1 MITAEN
7 VERFIEENSTSTVL
21 KTLHA
26 MTEEE
31 RLGLKS
37 VASRNAEIFRFR
49 EIKAR
54 PPKTVGPSTVQDNHL
69 QTVSDAAVHAEW
81 QRTVEW
87 YESAKVIML
96 YCCDF
101 EELKSAGRS
110 GLPSADHA
118 FAVLSQRKP
127 RWLDKWCIYLL
138 GSRPVEYWKTVLKL
152 ESLCQRKFKHT
163 ASYYQ
168 ALALGLS
175 TCLDMENLIEES
187 PALLSD
193 FYTFLNSSTTI
204 RAMAAPSAVVRDI
217 EFANFRYFG
226 SYELPPITDAYEWP
240 KRWIQCISSLATQG
254 KLDRD
259 RLVEISF
266 QTLANVA
273 EVQKKRAASYMPPE
287 PIAQFLCSLNDA
299 LCPDKSAYLQKYAS
313 LIGATNA
320 DVSVYAIK
328 VFLESSSTALPIE
341 DILANIPMA
350 FRNRDKAPAVSALK
364 LLAMIEKSSVESQ
377 EAVALAIIESFYHK
391 SKAIHKDA
399 ITMLVKGNFCKSEI
413 VQDKLRCSLDLL
425 EGINRT
431 AAAKLLANNTTG
443 ASPTGLEERMHDEDG
458 EPSDAL
464 DLKVPENLD
473 RNFVSLAGIDNLC
486 EASRTTSAFA
496 LAAAVLKPVNLASMD
511 VPRLYADQKLDYIE
525 TVEDLIFLLSAA
537 LTKPPSAQNMELMLD
552 GIARFWKSV
561 NHEIDERNQSLRS
574 ALQQVV
580 PYTGVTYDRTPI
592 GALINLWLSGDRA
605 DLDKLWFDNTNL
617 ISRCRSLWD
626 RMCSNLVLPMLA
638 TPTHKGGWIEPL
650 SLVRRIKAYQDQKR
664 LLDKSGF
671 FDLPKS
677 FQIFIQSFSKKES
690 PYSNDAAEFVQALLR
705 LAPDGRKEAL
715 NEAASI
721 KGTVGKAL
729 RYALGGGDISTI
741 DQPAFAIAAFRSREP
756 RGICPIFGDTSRQN
770 LPDVIYPAKYSYNSD
785 EIVKFLNDHYRTI
798 SPRLP
803 DFLTVVIDG
812 KTAFPQETLFE
823 AVTANGLASLASVNE
838 ELYRYHLYPTLLIHR
853 NRRNMF
859 ESGGRD
865 WSLDWLQNKEP
876 LLARMAKVVL
886 QNINSIGNDWQDEF
900 SVLFD
905 PDFALD
911 ENGSWFFSLAL
922 TAKHDDFRRL
932 ALDILIAAVEENRA
946 NPEKIGEAIARL
958 LEHKFTVVRW
968 TKSFRELSRVSPLHA
983 LFSWQALMSLLAIVK
998 GGCPVGFL
1006 ELILELKEEYG
1017 FALSQESLS
1026 ALEHFG
1032 GSGKIAKLAKSLAA
1046 EGVSWS
1052 RVAPLHEA
1060 AHQSL
1065 STRIARVERWQRSQY
1080 FRKSELKTD

>member
-26 MTEEE
+26 MTEEQ

-54 PPKTVGPSTVQDNHL
+54 PARTVGHPTVQDNHL

-110 GLPSADHA
+110 GLPSSDHA

-127 RWLDKWCIYLL
+127 RWLDKWCSYTL
-138 GSRPVEYWKTVLKL
+138 GSRPVEYWKTILRL
-152 ESLCQRKFKHT
+152 ESFCQRKLKHT

-175 TCLDMENLIEES
+175 TCLDMEKLIEES
-187 PALLSD
+187 PALLGD

-204 RAMAAPSAVVRDI
+204 RAMAAPSAVIRDI
-217 EFANFRYFG
+217 EFANFNHLG
-226 SYELPPITDAYEWP
+226 SYELPNLTGTNEWS
-240 KRWIQCISSLATQG
+240 KRWIQCISSLANQG
-254 KLDRD
+254 KLDRE
-259 RLVEISF
+259 RLVKISF
-266 QTLANVA
+266 ETLANVA

-287 PIAQFLCSLNDA
+287 PVAQFLCSLNDT

-328 VFLESSSTALPIE
+328 VFLESSTTALPIE

-364 LLAMIEKSSVESQ
+364 LLAMIDKASVESQ
-377 EAVALAIIESFYHK
+377 EAVALAVIESFCHK

-399 ITMLVKGNFCKSEI
+399 ITMLEKGNFCKSEI
-413 VQDKLRCSLDLL
+413 VQDKLRHSLDLL

-431 AAAKLLANNTTG
+431 AAAKLLATNATV
-443 ASPTGLEERMHDEDG
+443 ASHTGLDERMHHEDG

-473 RNFVSLAGIDNLC
+473 RNFVSLSGIDDLC
-486 EASRTTSAFA
+486 EASRTKSAFA

-561 NHEIDERNQSLRS
+561 NHEVDERNQSLRS
-574 ALQQVV
+574 ALQQINPFTAA
-580 PYTGVTYDRTPI
+580 PYSSTPM
-592 GALINLWLSGDRA
+592 GAFVNLWLSGTKADPDRI
-605 DLDKLWFDNTNL
+605 WFENTNL
-617 ISRCRSLWD
+617 VSRCRSLWD
-626 RMCSNLVLPMLA
+626 RMRANLVLPMLA

-650 SLVRRIKAYQDQKR
+650 SLVRRIKAYQDQQR

-671 FDLPKS
+671 FNLPKS
-677 FQIFIQSFSKKES
+677 IQTVVQAFSKAENL
-690 PYSNDAAEFVQALLR
+690 YNDDAAEFVQALLR
-705 LAPDGRKEAL
+705 LAPDGRREAL

-770 LPDVIYPAKYSYNSD
+770 LPDVIYPAKYTYNSD
-785 EIVKFLNDHYRTI
+785 EIVKFMNDHYRII
-798 SPRLP
+798 SPRIP
-803 DFLTVVIDG
+803 DFLSVVSNG
-812 KTAFPQETLFE
+812 QSAFPLECKFE
-823 AVTANGLASLASVNE
+823 NVTADGLASHDRINE
-838 ELYRYHLYPTLLIHR
+838 ELYQYHLYPTVLVHR
-853 NRRNMF
+853 NHRNIF
-859 ESGGRD
+859 QNGIND

-876 LLARMAKVVL
+876 LLARMAKIVL
-886 QNINSIGNDWQDEF
+886 QHVNSIGNDWQNEF

-983 LFSWQALMSLLAIVK
+983 LFSWQLLMSLLATAQ
-998 GGCPVGFL
+998 GSCPVGFL

-1017 FALSQESLS
+1017 FALSQETLS

-1032 GSGKIAKLAKSLAA
+1032 GTGKIAKLAKSLAA
-1046 EGVSWS
+1046 EGVKWS
-1052 RVAPLHEA
+1052 RVAPLREA
-1060 AHQSL
+1060 AQQSL

-1080 FRKSELKTD
+1080 FNPS